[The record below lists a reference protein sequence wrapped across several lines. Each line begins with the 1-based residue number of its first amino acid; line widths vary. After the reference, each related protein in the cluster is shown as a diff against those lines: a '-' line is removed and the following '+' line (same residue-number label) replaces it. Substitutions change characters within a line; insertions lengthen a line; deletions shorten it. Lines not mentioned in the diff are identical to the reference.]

1 VARRNVLTGMGITA
15 IVIALALAVGF
26 APALAQTDGRIS
38 GILYSDAND
47 NGVRDE
53 GEVGVVN
60 AEVQLATAGT
70 EQTVTT
76 AADGTFSATVAPGTW
91 TITVTSVPAG
101 YFEVED
107 NSTEVVVTAGGA
119 VSNIEFAIVPTGE
132 VLPDSGG
139 PISGTVIVAVL
150 MLVLALGIALV
161 VFGRRRDR
169 VAAA

>member
-1 VARRNVLTGMGITA
+1 MAKRNVLTGIGITA
-15 IVIALALAVGF
+15 IVIAMALAVGF
-26 APALAQTDGRIS
+26 APALAQTDSRIG

-60 AEVQLATAGT
+60 AEVKLATAGT

-91 TITVTSVPAG
+91 TITVVSVPAG
-101 YFEVED
+101 YFEVE
-107 NSTEVVVTAGGA
+107 NASTEVVVTAGGA
-119 VSNIEFAIVPTGE
+119 VNNVEFAVVPTGE

-139 PISGTVIVAVL
+139 PVSGTVIVGAL
-150 MLVLALGIALV
+150 LALLVLGIVLV
-161 VFGRRRDR
+161 IVGRRQSR